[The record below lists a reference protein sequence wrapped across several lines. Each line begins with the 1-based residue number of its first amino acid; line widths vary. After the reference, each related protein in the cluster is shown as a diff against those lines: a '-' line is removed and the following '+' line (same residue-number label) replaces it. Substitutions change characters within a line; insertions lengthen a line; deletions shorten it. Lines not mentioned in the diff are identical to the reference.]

1 MSLAGQRVDPGRY
14 AVIPRTLSFLISKRN
29 ILLIRRMQ
37 PDHPWSG
44 LLNGVGGHIEVG
56 EDPKQ
61 GALREILEETGL
73 SPTKLELVGVV
84 LINLETSPGIGLYV
98 FVGEV
103 DAKGP
108 LRTSPEGV
116 AEWYP
121 MEALETLPLVED
133 LPYLV
138 PRAMESYQ
146 GAPAFCAHY
155 SFDEHGAL
163 RIKDAPA

>member
-1 MSLAGQRVDPGRY
+1 VSLAGQRVDPGRY
-14 AVIPRTLSFLISKRN
+14 AVIPRTLSFLIRKQD

-73 SPTKLELVGVV
+73 SPTRLELVGVV
-84 LINLETSPGIGLYV
+84 LINIQKSPGIGLYV

-103 DAKGP
+103 PAKDP
-108 LRTSPEGV
+108 PQPSPEGV
-116 AEWYP
+116 AEWHP
-121 MEALETLPLVED
+121 MEALEELPLVED
-133 LPYLV
+133 LPYLI
-138 PRAMESYQ
+138 PRAMASYQ
-146 GAPAFCAHY
+146 GAPAFCALY
-155 SFDEHGAL
+155 SYDEHGAL
-163 RIKDAPA
+163 RIGDAPA